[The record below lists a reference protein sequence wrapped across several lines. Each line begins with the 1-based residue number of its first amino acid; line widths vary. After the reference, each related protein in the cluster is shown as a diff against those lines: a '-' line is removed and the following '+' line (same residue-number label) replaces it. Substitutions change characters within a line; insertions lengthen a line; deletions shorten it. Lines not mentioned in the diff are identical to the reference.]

1 MAATVTYGGGAVAT
15 GTYCRSCAGAM
26 GMGGAGATVTYG
38 GTVATGRLFLFTAK
52 VKLHEELAR
61 GNCMVKISE
70 VGFKGL
76 HKVHRRGKLIYPMYN
91 Y

>member
-1 MAATVTYGGGAVAT
+1 MEHGDDGEARDTGDRYGVRRRLAGDV
-15 GTYCRSCAGAM
+15 CAD
-26 GMGGAGATVTYG
+26 V
-38 GTVATGRLFLFTAK
+38 RLFLFTAK

>member
-1 MAATVTYGGGAVAT
+1 M
-15 GTYCRSCAGAM
+15 CAD
-26 GMGGAGATVTYG
+26 V
-38 GTVATGRLFLFTAK
+38 RLFLFTAK

-61 GNCMVKISE
+61 GNCMVKILE